1 MTGPDDLGSFYDET
15 YAHEGE
21 EAEHWRQWRLL
32 NAEIKVDKIVTLW
45 RGAPPRAICE
55 VGCGDGVILAQLS
68 DRGFGEAFDG
78 FEVSVEAVEIA
89 KRNPAFRRIEPYDG
103 QRLPVRRRRYDLG
116 ILSHVLEHVP
126 DPRALLAET
135 ARACQ
140 KVIVE
145 VPLEDNVSAR
155 RPSKVAE
162 FERIGHM
169 QRFSRGAM
177 RELAAD
183 VGLRVDGEISDALTK
198 EHQQFRTPG
207 RARRRSGRCAK
218 ARCAFAPPLAR
229 RLFTVHYTALLTR

>member
-1 MTGPDDLGSFYDET
+1 MTDHDDLGSFYDET

-32 NAEIKVDKIVTLW
+32 NAEIKVDKIVALW
-45 RGAPPRAICE
+45 RGAPPQTICE
-55 VGCGDGVILAQLS
+55 VGCGDGVILAQLH

-103 QRLPVRRRRYDLG
+103 QRLPVPDDSYDLG

-140 KVIVE
+140 RVIVE

-155 RPSKVAE
+155 RPRKVAE
-162 FERIGHM
+162 FERIVHM

-198 EHQQFRTPG
+198 EHQQFLNPG
-207 RARRRSGRCAK
+207 PKGAAK
-218 ARCAFAPPLAR
+218 WAVREGAMRVAPPLAR